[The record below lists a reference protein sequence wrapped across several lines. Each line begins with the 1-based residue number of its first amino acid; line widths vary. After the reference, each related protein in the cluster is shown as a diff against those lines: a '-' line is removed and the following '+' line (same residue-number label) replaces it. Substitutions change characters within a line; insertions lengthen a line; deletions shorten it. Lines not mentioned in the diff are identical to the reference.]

1 MAARVSLEHVD
12 CLIAVLEN
20 ERDDLRLQTHELSLR
35 GREVSVQLAAL
46 AFQRQTLTTAA
57 DRLHTDLDTPC
68 A

>member
-20 ERDDLRLQTHELSLR
+20 ERDDLRLQTYELSLR
-35 GREVSVQLAAL
+35 GREVNLQLAAL
-46 AFQRQTLTTAA
+46 AFQRQTLTSAG
-57 DRLHTDLDTPC
+57 DHLHTNLDTPC